1 MFGGMAI
8 GHSRPSSPSL
18 THQERLQFPR
28 PKEGILA
35 LRKRHDVTVKGGKP
49 PEAPVGPSC
58 TKAPG
63 SGMWREL
70 LECPDWG
77 RGDTTGMGSG
87 AKGQQHRGQSPEPGK
102 AIFRLLVKRVRL
114 GWRDSSE
121 LHSQGVKQSDR
132 CSLCGTLQAPLSPGP
147 LSPLARLR

>member
-1 MFGGMAI
+1 MFGGMVA
-8 GHSRPSSPSL
+8 GRSRPSFPSL
-18 THQERLQFPR
+18 TLQERLQFPR

-35 LRKRHDVTVKGGKP
+35 LRKRHDVMVTGLKKKK
-49 PEAPVGPSC
+49 EASVGPSC

-87 AKGQQHRGQSPEPGK
+87 AKGQQHRGWSPEPGK
-102 AIFRLLVKRVRL
+102 AIFRLLVKGVRI
-114 GWRDSSE
+114 GWREEFRDPIP
-121 LHSQGVKQSDR
+121 QGVKQIDL
-132 CSLCGTLQAPLSPGP
+132 CSLCGTLQAPLSPG
-147 LSPLARLR
+147 L